1 MKKLLGLFL
10 LYTFIVL
17 GVPILLVLLLRAKPE
32 IKKSTEP
39 LDSITTYVAAE
50 DAVQT
55 LDFSEYLKGVV
66 AAEMPAS
73 FHTEAL
79 RAQAVA
85 ARSYVLYRRNG
96 YLRDGIPEAHH
107 GALACTDS
115 AHCKAWKSPD
125 ELRNA
130 WGADYEV
137 HMQKI
142 AAAVEDTAGIV
153 LTYDGELVNAVF
165 HSTSSGRT
173 ESAKDVWGGDVPY
186 LVSVA
191 SYGDELS
198 PRFSSKVSLSAEEY
212 KQKLQSVYPEA
223 QFADGDALVGEILRS
238 AAGGIKEIQ
247 TGGVRLTGTQF
258 RNLYGLCSTNIEFTQ
273 SANSITMTVTGNGHG
288 VGLSQYGANY
298 LANQGKTYEEIL
310 KTYYTGVSVETYKEK

>member
-1 MKKLLGLFL
+1 MKKLFGLFF

-17 GVPILLVLLLRAKPE
+17 GIPILLVLLLRAGPTT
-32 IKKSTEP
+32 KKSAEP
-39 LDSITTYVAAE
+39 IDTITTYVAAL

-85 ARSYVLYRRNG
+85 ARSYILRRREG

-115 AHCKAWKSPD
+115 AHCKAWKSAD
-125 ELRNA
+125 ELRA
-130 WGADYEV
+130 SWGDDYEV

-142 AAAVEDTAGIV
+142 AAAVDDTAGIV

-165 HSTSSGRT
+165 HSTSSGQT

-223 QFADGDALVGEILRS
+223 QFAEGEALVGEILRS
-238 AAGGIKEIQ
+238 TAGGIKEIQ

-258 RNLYGLCSTNIEFTQ
+258 RNLYGLRSTNIQFVQ

-310 KTYYTGVSVETYKEK
+310 KTYYTGVTVEAYAP